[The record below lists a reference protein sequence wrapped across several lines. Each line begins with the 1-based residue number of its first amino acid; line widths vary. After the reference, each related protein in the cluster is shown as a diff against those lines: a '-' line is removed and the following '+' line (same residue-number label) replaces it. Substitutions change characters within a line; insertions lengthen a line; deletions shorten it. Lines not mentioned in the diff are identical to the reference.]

1 MTVFFEDIRYALR
14 SFYKRPGFTAAI
26 LLTLGLGIGSNV
38 AIFSVANAVLFRP
51 LPYSSPEELV
61 LVWNRLL
68 ATDVPRALV
77 SGPDFLDY
85 RSETTSFEG
94 FAGAFAVAGTLTGEG
109 PAEQVMSAWITPNLF
124 QILGVAPMIGRDFE
138 VEDEAP
144 VDFELF
150 MDPTADV
157 PPGVV
162 ILSYGLWQRRFGSD
176 PDVLG
181 RTVQMDGQGSV
192 IVGVLPPDFRI
203 YLPTDAGMPTDI
215 DTWRVI
221 PSNLASDFPR
231 DVGWLTVVARLQ
243 TGVTPERAQHEMD
256 ALALRLR
263 EQYQEHA
270 NTNMNIM
277 VNSMHR
283 DVVNHARPVL
293 LALLSAAGFV
303 LLIACSNVANLLLVR
318 ATSRGR
324 EIAVRAA
331 LGGGRGRIIR
341 QMLTE
346 SGVLATAGALLGLLL
361 AGWGIRVL
369 VAMRPGS
376 LPRLDSVA
384 IDGTVLLFTAGA
396 TVLAA
401 LVFGAAPALRAAS
414 TDLADALKER
424 GSETGGIRGNKLR
437 TALVISE
444 VGLSMVLLIGAGLML
459 RSFAKLQQ
467 VEPGFESE
475 NVVTFSVPLP
485 MFKYPQPNARADF
498 VNRLKGRLENL
509 PAVEEVGGVTP
520 LPLAGGDQYSVGSYG
535 REDATAEEYSSNTAD
550 YRGVM
555 PGYMAAM
562 KIRLLA
568 GRTLLVS
575 DNEPGA
581 LQVAVVDE
589 KLANRLW
596 PDEDPIGQQLML
608 DHFSV
613 ESFGVEQTPVR
624 VVGVVGN
631 VRAENLAA
639 DGRETVYVPYL
650 FQPWFPL
657 TVTVRGT
664 VNPTEILPLLRR
676 EVNAMDPDVPV
687 ANVRFMDEYV
697 DEAMAQTRFTL
708 TLIAVFAALALILAS
723 LGLYGVISYSVR
735 QRTREIGVRITFG
748 ASERDVV
755 KLVLKQ
761 GMAVALLGVSVGLLA
776 AFVLTRWVASLLVGV
791 TATDPLTFLGI
802 PAILLVV
809 SLVASYLPARRAM
822 SVDPV
827 QALRDE

>member
-1 MTVFFEDIRYALR
+1 MTVFFEDVRYALR

-85 RSETTSFEG
+85 RSESTSFEG
-94 FAGAFAVAGTLTGEG
+94 LAGAFAVAGTLTGEG
-109 PAEQVMSAWITPNLF
+109 RAEQVMSAWITPNLF
-124 QILGVAPMIGRDFE
+124 QVLGVAPMLGRDFE

-150 MDPTADV
+150 LDPTADV

-176 PDVLG
+176 PGVLG

-192 IVGVLPPDFRI
+192 IVGVLRPDFRI
-203 YLPTDAGMPTDI
+203 YLPADAGMPTDI

-221 PSNLASDFPR
+221 PSNLAADFPR
-231 DVGWLTVVARLQ
+231 DAGWLTVVARLQ
-243 TGVTPERAQHEMD
+243 TGITPERAQQEMD

-263 EQYQEHA
+263 EQYQDHA
-270 NTNMNIM
+270 NTNMHIV

-283 DVVNHARPVL
+283 DVVDHARPVL
-293 LALLSAAGFV
+293 LALLIAAGFV

-361 AGWGIRVL
+361 AWWGIRVL

-376 LPRLDSVA
+376 LPRLESVE

-396 TVLAA
+396 AVLAA

-437 TALVISE
+437 TALVVSE
-444 VGLSMVLLIGAGLML
+444 VGLSMVLLIGAGLMV

-485 MFKYPQPNARADF
+485 MFKYPQPDARADF
-498 VNRLKGRLENL
+498 VNRLRGRLENL

-520 LPLAGGDQYSVGSYG
+520 LPLAGGD
-535 REDATAEEYSSNTAD
+535 
-550 YRGVM
+550 
-555 PGYMAAM
+555 
-562 KIRLLA
+562 
-568 GRTLLVS
+568 
-575 DNEPGA
+575 
-581 LQVAVVDE
+581 
-589 KLANRLW
+589 
-596 PDEDPIGQQLML
+596 
-608 DHFSV
+608 
-613 ESFGVEQTPVR
+613 
-624 VVGVVGN
+624 
-631 VRAENLAA
+631 
-639 DGRETVYVPYL
+639 
-650 FQPWFPL
+650 
-657 TVTVRGT
+657 
-664 VNPTEILPLLRR
+664 
-676 EVNAMDPDVPV
+676 
-687 ANVRFMDEYV
+687 
-697 DEAMAQTRFTL
+697 
-708 TLIAVFAALALILAS
+708 
-723 LGLYGVISYSVR
+723 
-735 QRTREIGVRITFG
+735 
-748 ASERDVV
+748 
-755 KLVLKQ
+755 
-761 GMAVALLGVSVGLLA
+761 
-776 AFVLTRWVASLLVGV
+776 
-791 TATDPLTFLGI
+791 
-802 PAILLVV
+802 
-809 SLVASYLPARRAM
+809 
-822 SVDPV
+822 
-827 QALRDE
+827 